1 MIKIVLAIA
10 NIFILQ
16 YIFGY
21 FSPQEGIYMAL
32 DPVTML
38 IVSGIVKAAGAGFSL
53 SQASRAKSDMEKA
66 ETKAKKYLDKA
77 YDRANINTEMMR
89 TIDPSLYETAQE
101 RVSQDLSTALDVTA
115 GDDPRLQ
122 AVMGTRLAQ
131 QAQQQ
136 RQAIEMQ
143 KRKDIQDLEA
153 DIAKGEAQKLARLQ
167 ALDLGQVAGFQQQA
181 AEAQQRRVGAQQSAF
196 QQLGSIIGDY
206 TGLIEAGVSPQ
217 QISKGFQGLTQKTAT
232 QPTVGQPIDLT
243 RGSQLLDP
251 NYQAPNPFGFSLSGD
266 QVNPLLTGL
275 TLKKG

>member
-1 MIKIVLAIA
+1 MIKTAIAIA

-16 YIFGY
+16 YIFGCF
-21 FSPQEGIYMAL
+21 FSQEGIYMAL
-32 DPVTML
+32 DPLTML
-38 IVSGIVKAAGAGFSL
+38 IIGSVVKGSSALFSL
-53 SQASRAKSDMEKA
+53 SEAS
-66 ETKAKKYLDKA
+66 KAKTDMQRAEKKAQKYLDTA

-122 AVMGTRLAQ
+122 AAIGTKLAQ

-153 DIAKGEAQKLARLQ
+153 DIAKGEADKLARLQ
-167 ALDLGQVAGFQQQA
+167 ALDLGQVRGFQQQA
-181 AEAQQRRVGAQQSAF
+181 AEAQQRRVGAQQAAF

-206 TGLIEAGVSPQ
+206 TGLINAGVSPQ
-217 QISKGFQGLTQKTAT
+217 QISKSFQGLTQKTAT
-232 QPTVGQPIDLT
+232 QPMVGQSVDLT
-243 RGSQLLDP
+243 TTGVNLGFDTSRKDVSQMSTEEFLQFLG
-251 NYQAPNPFGFSLSGD
+251 Q
-266 QVNPLLTGL
+266 
-275 TLKKG
+275 K